1 MGCNCGKGKASAFVV
16 KVPGQPDR
24 TVTSEQAAQD
34 ATRGIR
40 GASYRALATR

>member
-1 MGCNCGKGKASAFVV
+1 MACGCGKNTVASAYVV

-34 ATRGIR
+34 ATTGIR
-40 GASYRALATR
+40 GASYRAVK